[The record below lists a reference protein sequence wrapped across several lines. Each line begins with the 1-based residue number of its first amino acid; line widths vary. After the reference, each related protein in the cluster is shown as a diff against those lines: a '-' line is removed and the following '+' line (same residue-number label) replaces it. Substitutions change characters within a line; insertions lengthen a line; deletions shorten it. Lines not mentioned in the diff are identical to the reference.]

1 MADFIH
7 VRELPEPVREPL
19 RALLRGGDAG
29 WPRDYDRDDF
39 AAACEEHAIA
49 PLVYARLTLPELRE
63 QATRA
68 AVTEP
73 LRLADLRAVLAA
85 FAEAGVEALILKG
98 TALAYDLYPSPE
110 LRPRSDV
117 DLLVTEF
124 ARAAE
129 VLRGLGFDAFST
141 SGDELALRQ
150 QSFGRADTFGFLH
163 LYDLHRE
170 IANPAPFANVL
181 TWDEVRARATAMPRI
196 APHARGLSHADA
208 LLLAC
213 VHRVAH
219 HHDSNRLIWLY
230 DIHLLRA
237 ALSEDEQ
244 RAFWRQAAERH
255 VLAICRRSVALAD
268 EWFGGTGVAAE
279 AVLTAEELARAEES
293 ARFLDRTQRR
303 GALLAASVAALPGW
317 RARARR
323 LRQLAF
329 PPRSYMFEQFRTRS
343 GAALPWLY
351 AFRGVRGLARLF
363 RRIA

>member
-7 VRELPEPVREPL
+7 VRELPEPVRAPL
-19 RALLRGGDAG
+19 RALLRGGDPA
-29 WPRDYDRDDF
+29 WPGHYDRDAF

-49 PLVYARLTLPELRE
+49 PLLYARVPLPELRE
-63 QATRA
+63 HATRA

-73 LRLADLRAVLAA
+73 LRLADLREVLAA
-85 FAEAGVEALILKG
+85 LREANVEALILKG

-110 LRPRSDV
+110 LRPRADV
-117 DLLVTEF
+117 DLLVSDF
-124 ARAAE
+124 ARSAE
-129 VLRGLGFDAFST
+129 VLPRLGFDAFAT

-150 QSFGRADTFGFLH
+150 QSFARADRFDLVH
-163 LYDLHRE
+163 VYDVHRE
-170 IANPAPFANVL
+170 IANPAPFAELL
-181 TWDEVRARATAMPRI
+181 TWPELRARAIALPRI
-196 APHARGLSHADA
+196 APDALGLSHADA

-219 HHDSNRLIWLY
+219 HHDSDRLVWLY

-237 ALSEDEQ
+237 ALTEDEQ
-244 RAFWRQAAERH
+244 RAFWRLAAERKM
-255 VLAICRRSVALAD
+255 LAICRRSVALAE
-268 EWFGGTGVAAE
+268 EWFGGAGVAAE
-279 AVLTAEELARAEES
+279 EVLSAEELARSEES

-303 GALLAASVAALPGW
+303 GAILAASVAALPGW
-317 RARARR
+317 SARMRR

-343 GAALPWLY
+343 RAALPWLY
-351 AFRGVRGLARLF
+351 AVRGVRGIARLF